1 MKNFRLCS
9 PIKVTSFLY
18 DEEDMYYTDEA
29 VEVYDDTEY
38 YEVIK
43 DRVERYALDEN
54 DKFVEKGLMEYFY
67 DDEKEIYKSISEKVK
82 SAIVGVTV
90 LSIDGNKK
98 LFGVCDLKLKED
110 LTVEEQKVF
119 YDYLTGQYSD
129 GFGEGFEQQDIDV
142 NIYSDERQI
151 NVHLWT
157 SREFYIMT
165 EDEMDQAGYM
175 DLHPRENAEGVK
187 QEEHIEQDDDFAM
200 EM

>member
-1 MKNFRLCS
+1 MKNFRLYS

-18 DEEDMYYTDEA
+18 NEEDMYYTDEA

-43 DRVERYALDEN
+43 DRVEKYALDEN

-67 DDEKEIYKSISEKVK
+67 DDEKEIYKSISEKVE

-90 LSIDGNKK
+90 LSIDGKEK
-98 LFGVCDLKLKED
+98 LFGVCDLRLKED
-110 LTVEEQKVF
+110 LTVGEQKVF
-119 YDYLTGQYSD
+119 YEYLTGQYSD

-175 DLHPRENAEGVK
+175 DLHPREDVEEVK
-187 QEEHIEQDDDFAM
+187 HE
-200 EM
+200 